1 MKIHLRPRSHGIA
14 LIIALIAIL
23 VLSTLAAG
31 FALSMKVETRLAF
44 NANSE
49 TQLYWL
55 GRSGVELA
63 RWVLAQERCP
73 YDSLNQI
80 WAGGPGSD
88 CETNGP
94 LAGFSLDNYA
104 VGGGTISLKIVDLER
119 KANINTASGLEI
131 QQALTDMGV
140 DASEI
145 SVVADSIQDWVG
157 PVGPPR
163 IAGAEDDYYQGLDPP
178 YHAKNA
184 PIDDISELLHVRGIL
199 DHPEIY
205 DPKTYGRASA
215 PDSSGPTFHHQLG
228 FDAGPDKNTDYPFG
242 LKDVFTSVSNGRINI
257 NTADEDVLTMI
268 LGGDATAAENIIKL
282 RAGPDGV
289 DGTEDDTPFVNPAT
303 ALQSAGANPAVA
315 GQAASLLTTRSTTFE
330 VHVTAQ
336 IGVQKREY
344 VAILYRLSLA
354 DIRILSFYWK

>member
-1 MKIHLRPRSHGIA
+1 MKIRLRHHSHGIA

-94 LAGFSLDNYA
+94 LAGFSMDNYS
-104 VGGGTISLKIVDLER
+104 VGGGTISVKIVDFER

-157 PVGPPR
+157 PAGPPR
-163 IAGAEDDYYQGLDPP
+163 VAGAEDDYYQGLDPA
-178 YHAKNA
+178 YHVKNA

-205 DPKTYGRASA
+205 DPKTYGRANA
-215 PDSSGPTFHHQLG
+215 PGSSDAPVHHKLG
-228 FDAGPDKNTDYPFG
+228 FGTTPDQIPDYPFG

-257 NTADEDVLTMI
+257 NTADENVLQMI

-289 DGTEDDTPFVNPAT
+289 DGTEDDTPFVNPQA
-303 ALQSAGANPAVA
+303 ALQAAGVNPAIG
-315 GQAASLLTTRSTTFE
+315 GQAASLSATRSSTFE

-336 IGVQKREY
+336 IGVQKREF
-344 VAILYRLSLA
+344 VAIVFRNSPA
-354 DIRILSFYWK
+354 DIRVLSFYWK

>member
-1 MKIHLRPRSHGIA
+1 MKIHLRHRSHGIA

-80 WAGGPGSD
+80 WAGGPGAD

-94 LAGFSLDNYA
+94 LAGFSLDNYS

-119 KANINTASGLEI
+119 KANINTANGLEI
-131 QQALTDMGV
+131 QQALTFMGV
-140 DASEI
+140 DANDI
-145 SVVADSIQDWVG
+145 SVVADSIQDWIG
-157 PVGPPR
+157 PAGPPR
-163 IAGAEDDYYQGLDPP
+163 VAGAESDYYLGLDPP
-178 YHAKNA
+178 YNAKNA
-184 PIDDISELLHVRGIL
+184 PIDDLSELLHIRGIL
-199 DHPEIY
+199 DNREIY
-205 DPKTYGRASA
+205 DPKAYGGNNAKGQPGA
-215 PDSSGPTFHHQLG
+215 TFHHQLG
-228 FDAGPDKNTDYPFG
+228 FGPPPGEADYPFG
-242 LKDVFTSVSNGRINI
+242 LKDVFTPISNGHINI
-257 NTADEDVLTMI
+257 NTADANVLQIIPGM
-268 LGGDATAAENIIKL
+268 DAATAENIIKL

-289 DGTEDDTPFVNPAT
+289 DGTEDDTPFVNAGG
-303 ALQSAGANPAVA
+303 ALQAAGASALAQQSAN
-315 GQAASLLTTRSTTFE
+315 LLTTRSSTFE

-344 VAILYRLSLA
+344 VAVVFRNSPA
-354 DIRILSFYWK
+354 DIQVLSFYWK

>member
-1 MKIHLRPRSHGIA
+1 MKIRLRPNSAGIA
-14 LIIALIAIL
+14 LIIAVIAIL
-23 VLSTLAAG
+23 VLSALAAG

-44 NANSE
+44 NANSD
-49 TQLYWL
+49 TQMYWL
-55 GRSGVELA
+55 GRSGVEYCQ
-63 RWVLAQERCP
+63 WVLAQEKCP
-73 YDSLNQI
+73 EDALNQK
-80 WAGGPGSD
+80 WAGGFGSECD
-88 CETNGP
+88 TNVAIANP
-94 LAGFSLDNYA
+94 VQ
-104 VGGGTISLKIVDLER
+104 VGDGSFTWKIIDHER
-119 KANINTASGLEI
+119 YANINTAPAIEI
-131 QQALTDMGV
+131 QQALTIIGV
-140 DASEI
+140 DANDI
-145 SVVADSIQDWVG
+145 SVVADSIQDWIG

-163 IAGAEDDYYQGLDPP
+163 VAGAESDYYQGLDPP
-178 YHAKNA
+178 YYAKNA

-228 FDAGPDKNTDYPFG
+228 FDAAPDKMTDYPFG

-257 NTADEDVLTMI
+257 NTADEDVLQMI

-289 DGTEDDTPFVNPAT
+289 DGTEDDTPFVNPAVG
-303 ALQSAGANPAVA
+303 LQSAGANPAVA
-315 GQAASLLTTRSTTFE
+315 GQAANLLTTRSTTFE